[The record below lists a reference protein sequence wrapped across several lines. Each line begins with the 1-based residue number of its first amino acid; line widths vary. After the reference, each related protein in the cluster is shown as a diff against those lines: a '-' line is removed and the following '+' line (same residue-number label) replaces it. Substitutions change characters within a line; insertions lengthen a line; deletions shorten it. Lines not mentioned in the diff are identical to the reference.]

1 MGDPIE
7 ANYVPDGD
15 DWTVTVRR
23 GDQRLTGTAPGIIAA
38 RDRADQ
44 LVEELAPG
52 EAKRV
57 VVHLLGGDALEFTT
71 AYLTARMTTAEPAPA
86 EPAAPARK
94 TPGPRA
100 PLAEESSG
108 DGAAATD
115 ATDLAEQPA
124 QH

>member
-7 ANYVPDGD
+7 ANYVPDGG
-15 DWTVTVRR
+15 DWTVTVSRH
-23 GDQRLTGTAPGIIAA
+23 GERLTGTAPGIIAA

-52 EAKRV
+52 EEKRI
-57 VVHLLGGDALEFTT
+57 VVHLLNGDALEFTT

-86 EPAAPARK
+86 EPAPVRK

-100 PLAEESSG
+100 PLAEESSAE
-108 DGAAATD
+108 GAAAPSGT
-115 ATDLAEQPA
+115 A
-124 QH
+124 